1 MKKILILCITL
12 VIFSC
17 GNSEEKVSEDPADLN
32 NLQGDYNLIAL
43 DGENIS
49 SEGFILNF
57 NGKKQQLAGK
67 TGCNNFVASY
77 KIQDSI
83 IKFNPPLGTKMYC
96 EGEMEY
102 EDTFN
107 KILPKVRNLRI
118 SDKDLIFLSQNN
130 EQLLNLEKQEQSE

>member
-1 MKKILILCITL
+1 MKKILILVIAFL
-12 VIFSC
+12 IFSC
-17 GNSEEKVSEDPADLN
+17 GNSEEKVSENPAELKNLN
-32 NLQGDYNLIAL
+32 GDYNLIAL
-43 DGENIS
+43 DGENIA

-57 NGKKQQLAGK
+57 NGRKQQLAGK

-77 KIQDSI
+77 EIQDSI

-118 SDKDLIFLSQNN
+118 SDKDLIFLSQDN
-130 EQLLNLEKQEQSE
+130 EQLLNLEKQEKSE